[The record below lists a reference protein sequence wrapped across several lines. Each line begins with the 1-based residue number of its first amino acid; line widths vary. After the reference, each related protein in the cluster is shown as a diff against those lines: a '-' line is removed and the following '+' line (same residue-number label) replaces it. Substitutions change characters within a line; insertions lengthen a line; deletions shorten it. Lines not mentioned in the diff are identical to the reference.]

1 MLLTVISSYEDT
13 ALFNNKSNKCVLGVL
28 YLKLSR
34 YVVDWRL
41 AIHIQF
47 TYSSDFHIRSV
58 ALTNS
63 S

>member
-1 MLLTVISSYEDT
+1 MFLTVISSYEDA

-41 AIHIQF
+41 AINIQF
-47 TYSSDFHIRSV
+47 TYSSDFHIRS